1 MIIISKSYQNQFYQ
15 AAFKG
20 AQDAADALGVSLTT
34 NGPDAESNIPQQVEQ
49 LASAVNQ
56 KPAAIALAASDPNAV
71 QDTLAQAKSAGIPV
85 IGFDSGVPGDTSGAV
100 VATAATDNEAAGAN
114 VATNLI
120 ANTDVQKALAAG
132 TTEKPAVIGVLAQD
146 STSGSIVQRVNG
158 FVKAAVAETE
168 KLPGLAGSV
177 DVSGQEKWTKP
188 STTPR
193 RSRSSSRCRR
203 PRARPTSRPQ
213 PPRPSPPTGW

>member
-1 MIIISKSYQNQFYQ
+1 MKRKKTLAIALGAAVTLAALTGCGGANSAATQSAGGKPKVIIISKSYQNQFYQ

-85 IGFDSGVPGDTSGAV
+85 IGFDSGLDTVQIAGGEFQAVSTPDGTLLTLDSGDT
-100 VATAATDNEAAGAN
+100 
-114 VATNLI
+114 L
-120 ANTDVQKALAAG
+120 L
-132 TTEKPAVIGVLAQD
+132 
-146 STSGSIVQRVNG
+146 
-158 FVKAAVAETE
+158 
-168 KLPGLAGSV
+168 LAGIFDFEV
-177 DVSGQEKWTKP
+177 
-188 STTPR
+188 
-193 RSRSSSRCRR
+193 
-203 PRARPTSRPQ
+203 
-213 PPRPSPPTGW
+213 